1 EAIDAFR
8 AGVDPVPDI
17 EAHRR
22 QGRMK
27 YGFGVNVEQEVFG
40 PVRAYLRAGWNEGNN
55 ESFAYTEVNDT
66 AALGGDVRGEP
77 WGRPLDKLGV
87 AAVSNGLSALHRE
100 YLALG
105 GRGFILGDGRLN
117 YGREDILE
125 AYYTAYIWRGL
136 SAALDFQH
144 VYNPGYN
151 HDRGPVNVGSLRLHV
166 DL

>member
-1 EAIDAFR
+1 MA
-8 AGVDPVPDI
+8 V
-17 EAHRR
+17 
-22 QGRMK
+22 
-27 YGFGVNVEQEVFG
+27 
-40 PVRAYLRAGWNEGNN
+40 
-55 ESFAYTEVNDT
+55 
-66 AALGGDVRGEP
+66 
-77 WGRPLDKLGV
+77 
-87 AAVSNGLSALHRE
+87 VSNGLSALHRE

-105 GRGFILGDGRLN
+105 GRGFLLGDGRLN

-144 VYNPGYN
+144 IYNPGYN